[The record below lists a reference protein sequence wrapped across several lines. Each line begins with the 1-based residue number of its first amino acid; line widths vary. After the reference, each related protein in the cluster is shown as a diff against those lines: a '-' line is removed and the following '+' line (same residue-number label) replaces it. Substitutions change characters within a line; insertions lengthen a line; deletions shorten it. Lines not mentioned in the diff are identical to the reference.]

1 MSDIL
6 VTMKGAGASDL
17 DIRDRFKRRRVIG
30 TGGMGTVYEA
40 QDLTTGQIV
49 ALKVLSHLGPLELYL
64 FKNEFRSL
72 AGVMHPNLVGLHEF
86 FNVDDEWFFSMDL
99 VKGAPLLAWL
109 WGPETFA
116 ALCGEGSETSLLNTH
131 LGRISDI
138 GPPPKRGGAR
148 TEVDDGFADT
158 VLGEQAAAR
167 VQARA
172 RGDGPTQAAEGTPAP
187 HDLLGSQGIT
197 RLRSLLPQLVAGVSA
212 LHRAGKLHRDL
223 KPSNILVS
231 TGGRAVLLDFGLVQD
246 INPAPDG
253 LQGHLISGTIPYMSP
268 EQARGERLGEASDWY
283 ALGAVLYEALT
294 GQVPHKGRMSEVLIA
309 KTQILPVSPGDLN
322 PGLPEDLV
330 SFCMDLLQINPD
342 QRPAGD
348 ELMERLGLDPESSV
362 FDATGTGFGLG
373 LVGRRQK
380 LSELNKALDD
390 VRWGRQVTVQVR
402 GRSGMGKTA
411 LVQEFLEDVDAQ
423 GGLVLSGRCYERESV
438 PFKALDPL
446 VDALVRHLLTLPEQ
460 DRREL
465 IPPDIG
471 LLGKVFQVVAR
482 LSGTSPTVSELRD
495 PLELRHRAFATLR
508 ELLDRVARHQTLV
521 VHIDDLQWSDGDS
534 LGRLRELLRPPSPP
548 PLLLLLTVRSEQVD
562 ERPVVREFLEGDG
575 HGKAPVIDV
584 GPLAIDEA
592 VELAEHLLGAED
604 PVARD
609 RAAALARE
617 AGGVPIFIEEMV
629 RYLRM
634 PEVFTSGASPADA
647 ASLTL
652 EEVIDHRVRLLPKES
667 RVLMEV
673 VAVAGQ
679 PLPQRA
685 TWTAAGIGVQG
696 WRAIA
701 VLSAQK
707 LVRTHGRDMD
717 DPIECYHDRI
727 RTTLVT
733 GLPGD
738 RLREHHLALARVLD
752 ASGSADPERL
762 FLHFLEGGDGGRAA
776 VHAQS
781 AADQAYAALAFDRA
795 ADLYRRCA
803 ELLPEGQAARRGLDL
818 RHADALEKAGRG
830 PEAAEA
836 LLAAA
841 AVRTP
846 DEAWRLVSRS
856 AALLLMAGHLLRG
869 KELLHQVLKDLGIR
883 VPGGT
888 AGVLASLVRLRAR
901 LKLRGVAFVER
912 DEDQVP
918 QEIRDR
924 IDACGGA
931 AQGFGLA
938 DPAEGLVYQNQG
950 LLMALDAGEPR
961 RVARGLAL
969 EAAFVAVSGLKG
981 LGRAEV
987 YFATAEQIAERHDD
1001 RTLLGTVAM
1010 TRAIAMLQVGRW
1022 RHCRDAARQAVRYLG
1037 QESSESPW
1045 DLNTARIYGLAA
1057 AGFLGDLRAA
1067 LEMYHELLRYARD
1080 RSDLHSQSHVRLGME
1095 VNAHLIVADP
1105 DAAQRDV
1112 EGAIEAWTGEG
1123 FTLQHFYAERA
1134 LVQIDLYRGRWDD
1147 AVQRAASLWKRFN
1160 RSTIRSV
1167 AICRALALEVLGRSL
1182 VAAPD
1187 VDDGRLRR
1195 ASRVARRLSK
1205 EGPLWTRAHA
1215 MMIRAQGVLAR
1226 GDRESAAV
1234 RFRQAAARYEDAD
1247 MALHAAAARWRLA
1260 QLMDP
1265 TRETREL
1272 EWVGGQG
1279 AAEPELLLRTFA
1291 PGEPGNGIN
1300 L

>member
-1 MSDIL
+1 MER
-6 VTMKGAGASDL
+6 TGAGDL
-17 DIRDRFKRRRVIG
+17 DNRDRFDRRRVIG
-30 TGGMGTVYEA
+30 TGGMGTVYA
-40 QDLTTGQIV
+40 AVDRTTGQTV

-99 VKGAPLLAWL
+99 VKGVPLLAWL
-109 WGPETFA
+109 WGAETFA
-116 ALCGEGSETSLLNTH
+116 ALCGEGSDTSLLQTRP
-131 LGRISDI
+131 GRISET
-138 GPPPKRGGAR
+138 GPPPERGVQR
-148 TEVDDGFADT
+148 TDVDEGFAST
-158 VLGEQAAAR
+158 VVGSGAAAR
-167 VQARA
+167 AQARA
-172 RGDGPTQAAEGTPAP
+172 RADGPAHAPDGTPAP
-187 HDLLGSQGIT
+187 YDLLGPRGID

-231 TGGRAVLLDFGLVQD
+231 GGRAVLLDFGLVQD

-268 EQARGERLGEASDWY
+268 EQARGERLDEASDWY

-294 GQVPHKGRMSEVLIA
+294 GQVPHRGRMSEVLVA
-309 KTQILPVSPGDLN
+309 KTRVPPISPRELN

-330 SFCMDLLQINPD
+330 SFCMDLLQVDPD
-342 QRPAGD
+342 RRPTGD

-362 FDATGTGFGLG
+362 FDATGTGFGIG
-373 LVGRRQK
+373 LVGRRRE
-380 LSELNKALDD
+380 LSELRKALDE

-446 VDALVRHLLTLPEQ
+446 VDALVRHLLTLPEP
-460 DRREL
+460 DRQAL
-465 IPPDIG
+465 IPSDIG
-471 LLGKVFQVVAR
+471 LLGKVFQVVER
-482 LSGTSPTVSELRD
+482 LSGAPPEAIELGD
-495 PLELRHRAFATLR
+495 PLELRRRAFAALR
-508 ELLDRVARHQTLV
+508 ELLDRVTRRQPLV

-562 ERPVVREFLEGDG
+562 ERPVVREFLAGEGDG
-575 HGKAPVIDV
+575 AGEPSVIDV
-584 GPLAIDEA
+584 GPLATDEA
-592 VELAEHLLGAED
+592 VELAEHLLGVEG
-604 PVARD
+604 PGARD
-609 RAAALARE
+609 RAEALARE

-634 PEVFTSGASPADA
+634 PEAFAPGSAPLDPSA
-647 ASLTL
+647 LTL
-652 EEVIDHRVRLLPKES
+652 EEVIAHRVRLLPEES

-685 TWTAAGIGVQG
+685 AWTAAGIGVQG

-707 LVRTHGRDMD
+707 LVRTHGRDMN

-727 RTTLVT
+727 RTTLVA
-733 GLPGD
+733 GLPED
-738 RLREHHLALARVLD
+738 RLRGHHLALARVLN

-762 FLHFLEGGDGGRAA
+762 FLHFLEGGDRGRAA
-776 VHAQS
+776 VHAQ
-781 AADQAYAALAFDRA
+781 AAAVLAYGALAFDRA
-795 ADLYRRCA
+795 ADLFRRCA

-836 LLAAA
+836 LIAAA
-841 AVRTP
+841 AIRP
-846 DEAWRLVSRS
+846 PEEAWRLVSRA
-856 AALLLMAGHLLRG
+856 AALLLMSGHLQRG
-869 KELLHQVLKDLGIR
+869 KELLHRILKDLGIR

-888 AGVLASLVRLRAR
+888 AAVLFSLVRLRAR
-901 LKLRGVAFVER
+901 LKMRGVGFVER
-912 DEDQVP
+912 REDQLP

-924 IDACGGA
+924 IDACNGA
-931 AQGFGLA
+931 ALGFGLA

-950 LLMALDAGEPR
+950 LLLALDAGEPR
-961 RVARGLAL
+961 RVARGLAM
-969 EAAFVAVSGLKG
+969 EAAFVAVAGLKG
-981 LGRAEV
+981 LGQAEV
-987 YFATAEQIAERHDD
+987 YFATAEQIAARHDD

-1022 RHCRDAARQAVRYLG
+1022 RHCRDEAVQAVRYLG
-1037 QESSESPW
+1037 LESSESPW
-1045 DLNTARIYGLAA
+1045 DLITARIYHLAA
-1057 AGFLGDLRAA
+1057 AGFLGDLREA
-1067 LEMYHELLRYARD
+1067 LELYHELLRYARD
-1080 RSDLHSQSHVRLGME
+1080 HGDLHSQTHVRLGME
-1095 VNAHLIVADP
+1095 VNAHLIVGDP

-1112 EGAIEAWTGEG
+1112 EGGIEAWTGRG
-1123 FTLQHFYAERA
+1123 FTLQHFYADRA

-1147 AVQRAASLWKRFN
+1147 AVRRATSLWTRFN

-1182 VAAPD
+1182 VAGPGAEER
-1187 VDDGRLRR
+1187 RLRR
-1195 ASRVARRLSK
+1195 AARVAQRLNG

-1215 MMIRAQGVLAR
+1215 MMLRAQEAQAR
-1226 GDRESAAV
+1226 GDQESAAV
-1234 RFRQAAARYEDAD
+1234 RFRQAAARYEEAD

-1260 QLMDP
+1260 RIMDP
-1265 TRETREL
+1265 ARGSREL
-1272 EWVGGQG
+1272 EWAAQGVG
-1279 AAEPELLLRTFA
+1279 EPELLLRTFA
-1291 PGEPGNGIN
+1291 PGEPAARVSP
-1300 L
+1300 